1 MGIFELKGVTKRFK
15 DNLVLENLNLDIPQG
30 SIFGILGINGSG
42 KTTIL
47 RLLVG
52 YYKPTKG
59 EVLYLNK
66 KLKKVEGKLRSEIGF
81 TTQDSAFYPKLTVEE
96 NIKYFGALYGLPKKT
111 IESNSDRILKLVELD
126 HVRNRIA
133 EQLSGGM
140 QRRLDMACSLI
151 HVPKVVILDEPTEDL
166 DPLLRKDILH
176 LIKKIAEIGTTVI
189 ITSHRLEDIE
199 IVCDRVAILHNKS
212 MIRSGTLDEL
222 KEEYSSSEEI
232 HLQTKNQDY
241 RTIVKNISQYDT
253 YYVDGSRLVIR
264 AKNAERILHEILH
277 IIENTKDKL
286 IYVDVQRP
294 TLEEVF
300 QSLTKDVGAQK
311 DFLRKQWT
319 DYSH

>member
-15 DNLVLENLNLDIPQG
+15 DNIVLENLNLDIPQG

-66 KLKKVEGKLRSEIGF
+66 KLKKVEGKLKSEIGF
-81 TTQDSAFYPKLTVEE
+81 TTQDSSFYPKLTVEE
-96 NIKYFGALYGLPKKT
+96 NVKYFGALYGLPKKT
-111 IESNSDRILKLVELD
+111 IDSNSDRILKLVELD

-241 RTIVKNISQYDT
+241 RTIMKNISQYDT
-253 YYVDGSRLVIR
+253 YYLDGSRLVIR
-264 AKNAERILHEILH
+264 AENAERILHEILH

-311 DFLRKQWT
+311 DFLRKQ
-319 DYSH
+319 

>member
-222 KEEYSSSEEI
+222 KEE
-232 HLQTKNQDY
+232 
-241 RTIVKNISQYDT
+241 
-253 YYVDGSRLVIR
+253 
-264 AKNAERILHEILH
+264 
-277 IIENTKDKL
+277 
-286 IYVDVQRP
+286 
-294 TLEEVF
+294 
-300 QSLTKDVGAQK
+300 
-311 DFLRKQWT
+311 
-319 DYSH
+319 

>member
-52 YYKPTKG
+52 YYKPSKG

-66 KLKKVEGKLRSEIGF
+66 KLKKIEGKLRSEIGF

-96 NIKYFGALYGLPKKT
+96 NIRYFGALYGLPKKT
-111 IESNSDRILKLVELD
+111 IDSNSNRILKLVELD

-140 QRRLDMACSLI
+140 QRRLDMACSLV
-151 HVPKVVILDEPTEDL
+151 HVPKVIILDEPTEDL

-199 IVCDRVAILHNKS
+199 LVCDRVAILHNKS
-212 MIRSGTLDEL
+212 MIRSATLDEL
-222 KEEYSSSEEI
+222 KDEYSSSEEI
-232 HLQTKNQDY
+232 HLQTKKQDY
-241 RTIVKNISQYDT
+241 RTIIKNISQYDT
-253 YYVDGSRLVIR
+253 YYVDGSRLVVR

-286 IYVDVQRP
+286 IYVDVQKP

-311 DFLRKQWT
+311 DFLRKQ
-319 DYSH
+319 

>member
-52 YYKPTKG
+52 YYKPSKG

-66 KLKKVEGKLRSEIGF
+66 KLKKIEGKLRSEIGF

-96 NIKYFGALYGLPKKT
+96 NIRYFGALYGLPKKT
-111 IESNSDRILKLVELD
+111 IDSNSNRILKLVELD

-140 QRRLDMACSLI
+140 QRRLDMACSLV
-151 HVPKVVILDEPTEDL
+151 HVPKVIILDEPTEDL

-199 IVCDRVAILHNKS
+199 LVCDRVAILHNKS
-212 MIRSGTLDEL
+212 MIRSATLDEL
-222 KEEYSSSEEI
+222 KDEYSSSEEI
-232 HLQTKNQDY
+232 HLQTKKQDY
-241 RTIVKNISQYDT
+241 RTIIKNISQYDT
-253 YYVDGSRLVIR
+253 YYVDGSRLVVR

-286 IYVDVQRP
+286 IYVDVQKP

-311 DFLRKQWT
+311 DFLRKQWKN
-319 DYSH
+319 YLH

>member
-311 DFLRKQWT
+311 DFLRKQ
-319 DYSH
+319 

>member
-59 EVLYLNK
+59 EILYLNK
-66 KLKKVEGKLRSEIGF
+66 KLTKIKDKLRSEIGF

-96 NIKYFGALYGLPKKT
+96 NIKYFGALYGLSKKT
-111 IESNSDRILKLVELD
+111 IDSNLDRILKLVELD
-126 HVRNRIA
+126 HVRNRIS

-151 HVPKVVILDEPTEDL
+151 HVPKVIILDEPTEDL
-166 DPLLRKDILH
+166 DPLLRKEILH
-176 LIKKIAEIGTTVI
+176 LIKKIADIGTTVI

-199 IVCDRVAILHNKS
+199 IVCDKVAILHNKV
-212 MIRSGTLDEL
+212 ILRCGTLDEL
-222 KEEYSSSEEI
+222 KDEYSSSEEI
-232 HLQTKNQDY
+232 HIQTKSQDY
-241 RTIVKNISQYDT
+241 KIIIKNISQYDS
-253 YYVDGSRLVIR
+253 YYTDNNKLVIR

-286 IYVDVQRP
+286 IYADIQKP

-311 DFLRKQWT
+311 DFLRRT
-319 DYSH
+319 

>member
-1 MGIFELKGVTKRFK
+1 MTKRFK

-311 DFLRKQWT
+311 DFLRKQ
-319 DYSH
+319 